1 MHNHRLR
8 PPLRQLSAAL
18 LIAFAP
24 TAWSATVHLS
34 TSAALVH
41 ALTSAGHGDTI
52 VLTGNVPLTPSDLPA
67 LQKNLTI
74 EGNGH
79 TLSGGGQYRGLFVD
93 AGTTRINNLRTVD
106 TVATGGTGG
115 YGGTGSSADQR
126 ALTGAAGGGGAGLGG
141 WLFVNAGAVVTI
153 NNVQFS
159 GAAAQVG
166 AGGDTGRRG
175 NQRSDTHGYGGG
187 GGMGQ
192 DGHGLVDDAIGGGG
206 GGGGQVGGTGDSAAA
221 VVSARP
227 APARWA

>member
-1 MHNHRLR
+1 MHIHRLH

-24 TAWSATVHLS
+24 TARSATFYPS
-34 TSAALVH
+34 TSAALVD

-52 VLTGNVPLTPSDLPA
+52 VLTGNVTLTSSDLPA

-93 AGTTRINNLRTVD
+93 AGTTRINNLRIVN
-106 TVATGGTGG
+106 TVATGGAGG
-115 YGGTGSSADQR
+115 FGGVGRSADPS

-187 GGMGQ
+187 GG
-192 DGHGLVDDAIGGGG
+192 
-206 GGGGQVGGTGDSAAA
+206 TGDSAAA